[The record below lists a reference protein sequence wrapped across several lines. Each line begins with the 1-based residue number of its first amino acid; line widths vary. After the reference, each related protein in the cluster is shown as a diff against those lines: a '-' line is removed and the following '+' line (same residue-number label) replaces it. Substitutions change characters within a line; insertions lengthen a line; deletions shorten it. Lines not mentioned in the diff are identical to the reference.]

1 MEFLCR
7 RMEWTYSE
15 YFNTRNQVNVA
26 QQSEGYWLNGTWSEL
41 GCGHQSFRTSL
52 VLTEWEMVGQESN
65 KTSIHIVYC
74 VKLLSHLTGVWP
86 EKNEL
91 SVSHMLEQTG
101 KKLGLSSRA
110 RLKKRKMGVGVA
122 DNIWRSYWQLEKL
135 LQQLLVMVKNQV
147 RHALSAALVALSNT
161 TNDYKWKAVSLME
174 QRFWRRIQYIITE
187 QSNQK

>member
-1 MEFLCR
+1 
-7 RMEWTYSE
+7 MEWTYSE

-86 EKNEL
+86 EKRI
-91 SVSHMLEQTG
+91 VSQSHARTDRQKAWIVIKSQT
-101 KKLGLSSRA
+101 
-110 RLKKRKMGVGVA
+110 
-122 DNIWRSYWQLEKL
+122 
-135 LQQLLVMVKNQV
+135 
-147 RHALSAALVALSNT
+147 
-161 TNDYKWKAVSLME
+161 
-174 QRFWRRIQYIITE
+174 
-187 QSNQK
+187 QKEEDGGGGCR